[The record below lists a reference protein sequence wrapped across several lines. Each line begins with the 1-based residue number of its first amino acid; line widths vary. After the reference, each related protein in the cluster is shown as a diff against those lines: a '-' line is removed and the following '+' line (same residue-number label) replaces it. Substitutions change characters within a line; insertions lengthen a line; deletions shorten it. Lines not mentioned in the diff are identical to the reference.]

1 MKLSQTAF
9 LLLVPAIAVFVGLL
23 VLPIGGILGESFKL
37 FVPGRV
43 GSAADAPYTLVNY
56 LELLQ
61 PTYVGYF
68 FTTFRLG
75 AIAAIV
81 ALLVGFPIAYYVAR
95 TRSRRVR
102 NVAIALLITMMFL
115 SALVRVYSLEL
126 TFGTVGAMMPVL
138 RFFEVSTNSRTYIQW
153 LVVAGLL
160 HFIVPMAALTL
171 IGTIQNVNPR
181 LVEAAQALGALR
193 WKAHLTITV
202 PLSTRGILSAFLI
215 CYTLCI
221 SAFVVPMVLGKGKVL
236 FVSNLIYRRFSEVA
250 NYPSGSAISITLL
263 IVSLVIVYVVSRV
276 ASQRG

>member
-1 MKLSQTAF
+1 M
-9 LLLVPAIAVFVGLL
+9 
-23 VLPIGGILGESFKL
+23 
-37 FVPGRV
+37 
-43 GSAADAPYTLVNY
+43 
-56 LELLQ
+56 
-61 PTYVGYF
+61 
-68 FTTFRLG
+68 
-75 AIAAIV
+75 

-95 TRSRRVR
+95 TRSRRIR
-102 NVAIALLITMMFL
+102 NVAIALLITLMFL

-138 RFFEVSTNSRTYIQW
+138 RFFEISTNSRTYIQW

-160 HFIVPMAALTL
+160 HFIVPMAALIL

-215 CYTLCI
+215 CYTLSI

-263 IVSLVIVYVVSRV
+263 VISLVIVYVVSRV
-276 ASQRG
+276 ASQRW

>member
-43 GSAADAPYTLVNY
+43 GSAADAPYTLANY
-56 LELLQ
+56 LELLR

-95 TRSRRVR
+95 TRSRRIR
-102 NVAIALLITMMFL
+102 NVAIALLITLMFL

-138 RFFEVSTNSRTYIQW
+138 RFFEISTNSRTYIQW

>member
-1 MKLSQTAF
+1 MKLSRTAF
-9 LLLVPAIAVFVGLL
+9 VLLVPAIVVFVGLL
-23 VLPIGGILGESFKL
+23 VLPVAGILGESFKL

-68 FTTFRLG
+68 FTTFRLA

-95 TRSRRVR
+95 TRSRRIR

-138 RFFEVSTNSRTYIQW
+138 RFFEISTNSRAYIQW

-202 PLSTRGILSAFLI
+202 PLSVRGILSAFLI
-215 CYTLCI
+215 CYTLSI

-263 IVSLVIVYVVSRV
+263 VISLAIVYVVSRV
-276 ASQRG
+276 ASQRW

>member
-1 MKLSQTAF
+1 MKLSRNAL
-9 LLLVPAIAVFVGLL
+9 LLLVPAIAVFAGLL
-23 VLPIGGILGESFKL
+23 VLPLAGILGESFRL

-43 GSAADAPYTLVNY
+43 GSAADAPYTLANY

-61 PTYVGYF
+61 PTYFGYF

-75 AIAAIV
+75 AIAAVV
-81 ALLVGFPIAYYVAR
+81 ALLIGFPIAYYVAR
-95 TRSRRVR
+95 TRSRRIR
-102 NVAIALLITMMFL
+102 NVAIALLITLMFL

-126 TFGTVGAMMPVL
+126 TFGPIGAMMPVM
-138 RFFEVSTNSRTYIQW
+138 RFFEVSTNSRAYIQW

-202 PLSTRGILSAFLI
+202 PLSVRGILSAFLI

-263 IVSLVIVYVVSRV
+263 VVSLVIVYVVSRV
-276 ASQRG
+276 AAQRW

>member
-1 MKLSQTAF
+1 MKLSQNAF

-23 VLPIGGILGESFKL
+23 VLPIGGILVESFKL
-37 FVPGRV
+37 YVPGRV
-43 GSAADAPYTLVNY
+43 GSAADAPYTLANY

-95 TRSRRVR
+95 TRSRRIR
-102 NVAIALLITMMFL
+102 NVAIALLITLMFL

-138 RFFEVSTNSRTYIQW
+138 RFFEISTNSRTYIQW

-160 HFIVPMAALTL
+160 HFIVPMAALIL

-215 CYTLCI
+215 CYTLSI

-263 IVSLVIVYVVSRV
+263 VISLVIVYVVSRV
-276 ASQRG
+276 ASQRW

>member
-1 MKLSQTAF
+1 MKLSRTAF
-9 LLLVPAIAVFVGLL
+9 LLLVPAIVVFVGLL
-23 VLPIGGILGESFKL
+23 VLPVGGILGESFKL

-68 FTTFRLG
+68 FTTFRLA
-75 AIAAIV
+75 AIAAIL
-81 ALLVGFPIAYYVAR
+81 ALLVGFPIAYCVAR
-95 TRSRRVR
+95 TRSRRIR

-138 RFFEVSTNSRTYIQW
+138 RFFEISTNSRAYIQW

-202 PLSTRGILSAFLI
+202 PLSVRGILSAFLI
-215 CYTLCI
+215 CYTLSI

-263 IVSLVIVYVVSRV
+263 VLSLVIVYLVSRV
-276 ASQRG
+276 ASQRW

>member
-1 MKLSQTAF
+1 MKLTRTAF
-9 LLLVPAIAVFVGLL
+9 LLLVPAITVFAVLL
-23 VLPIGGILGESFKL
+23 VLPLGGILGESFKL

-43 GSAADAPYTLVNY
+43 GSAADAPYTLANY
-56 LELLQ
+56 LELFK
-61 PTYVGYF
+61 PTYFSYF
-68 FTTFRLG
+68 LTTFRLG
-75 AIAAIV
+75 GIAAV
-81 ALLVGFPIAYYVAR
+81 MALAVGYPIAYYVAR
-95 TRSRRVR
+95 TRSMRIR

-126 TFGTVGAMMPVL
+126 TFGSVGAMMPVL

-160 HFIVPMAALTL
+160 HFIIPMAALTL

-181 LVEAAQALGALR
+181 LVEAAQTLGAMR

-202 PLSTRGILSAFLI
+202 PLSVRGILSAFLI

-263 IVSLVIVYVVSRV
+263 VVSLAIVYVVSRV
-276 ASQRG
+276 ASQRW